1 MVAGSER
8 KLYMQTGA
16 DSSMVCI
23 MLKLKGKNQIEAL
36 TEIAERLAGEI
47 SRIEGV
53 VGMVFSGGLARGLC
67 RTWILPGLLLFLVL
81 PF

>member
-1 MVAGSER
+1 LVAGSER

-36 TEIAERLAGEI
+36 TEIAERLAWGNI
-47 SRIEGV
+47 
-53 VGMVFSGGLARGLC
+53 
-67 RTWILPGLLLFLVL
+67 TH
-81 PF
+81 